1 MCQYKYTKYSKK
13 TSFKEESIKMSLK
26 ESWKFYSKTHHW
38 LTYSLDERVCGVS
51 PIRSKSGTPLS
62 AGPREVSSPSTC
74 CSTKSLKIPLR
85 LNLDLEQT
93 WEDDPVCYWRQSD
106 CSTHGSGSG
115 SHPWYQGDVNQ
126 RKVGLWLL
134 QQERERAERAGYYD
148 ARVSC
153 WYQTFGITKQTRNN
167 NPIYIIQE
175 EMERHF
181 VKTNVSRYSDTA
193 KFWSTSVSIQTN
205 VQNYQPTHN

>member
-1 MCQYKYTKYSKK
+1 MSFQVSFKGKTHNKVRYSEHQSKRHLKGEKSHFKRHSKCHSEYHSMCQYKYTKYSKK

-26 ESWKFYSKTHHW
+26 ESSKFNSKTHHW

-74 CSTKSLKIPLR
+74 CSMKSLKIPLR

-153 WYQTFGITKQTRNN
+153 WY
-167 NPIYIIQE
+167 
-175 EMERHF
+175 
-181 VKTNVSRYSDTA
+181 
-193 KFWSTSVSIQTN
+193 
-205 VQNYQPTHN
+205 